1 MAKCYT
7 LKNIRCW
14 WKKLKMTQ
22 KDGKIYHILG
32 LEESVLLKL
41 FTKAVYRFK
50 AIPIKLPMAFFKNC
64 NKRKLNLYGTAKD
77 PE

>member
-1 MAKCYT
+1 
-7 LKNIRCW
+7 
-14 WKKLKMTQ
+14 MTQ
-22 KDGKIYHILG
+22 TDGKIYHILG

-77 PE
+77 PEQQINFEKENWSWRNQAP